1 MELIESFDNFDNFM
15 VIFFP
20 QANKRAR
27 VRIHFTICS
36 SLLDSIIVSCRCNNR
51 IRATVKIVFKLLAHL
66 WGILRFYVNN
76 KNWDRRR
83 EESLQE
89 DRSLKSKN
97 WSGFV
102 CHCEFKHCIYL
113 FLSLH
118 HLFELDFDRILNF
131 KGILEK
137 IFIYLYKLKI

>member
-66 WGILRFYVNN
+66 WGILRFYDVTIRIEIGGEKNLYKRIVPWNRRIDLDLFVIVNLN
-76 KNWDRRR
+76 IVFICSFPFTSS
-83 EESLQE
+83 SLQIGF
-89 DRSLKSKN
+89 
-97 WSGFV
+97 WS
-102 CHCEFKHCIYL
+102 
-113 FLSLH
+113 
-118 HLFELDFDRILNF
+118 NF
-131 KGILEK
+131 KL
-137 IFIYLYKLKI
+137 